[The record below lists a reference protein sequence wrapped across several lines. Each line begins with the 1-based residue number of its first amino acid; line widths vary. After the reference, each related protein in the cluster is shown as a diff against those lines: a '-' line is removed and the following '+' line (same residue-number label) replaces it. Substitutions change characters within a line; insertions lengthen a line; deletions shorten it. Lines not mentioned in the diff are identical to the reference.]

1 MLGALRR
8 KGFILMEDLPQV
20 WVTIHPVCEFGGGFS
35 RSGAAPLTL
44 HPVPLWKKPSPG
56 LSSSRIKKTVNP
68 GTGPMLPKLFMT
80 FARLGLRFRRRSS
93 EIWPGFTCLF
103 YPRFSKALRKLFP
116 KGHRVERQRHSPA
129 PGKSAP
135 EFAIQTRRYPNLRKN
150 LL

>member
-35 RSGAAPLTL
+35 RNVAAPLTL
-44 HPVPLWKKPSPG
+44 HPVPLWKKLSPG

-93 EIWPGFTCLF
+93 EIWPGFIVFFIQDSLKPYVSFFQRGTGWSVKDTAPLREN
-103 YPRFSKALRKLFP
+103 PPPNSPSKHA
-116 KGHRVERQRHSPA
+116 A
-129 PGKSAP
+129 T
-135 EFAIQTRRYPNLRKN
+135 QT
-150 LL
+150 